1 MSKKRLIKEL
11 IMVANKSD
19 MFEYEEV
26 NENMA
31 RSLAKGQGIPQ
42 RSVSAKNANGI
53 DVFMN
58 TIMIGIIFFSR

>member
-1 MSKKRLIKEL
+1 
-11 IMVANKSD
+11 MVANKSD

-31 RSLAKGQGIPQ
+31 RSFAKEQGIPY
-42 RSVSAKNANGI
+42 RSVSAKSANGI